1 MKRNLIRRI
10 ELLSLVCMTIVSFSL
25 YSPTVCQGAEYDLN
39 VDFSPN
45 IINISSERLGDIRI
59 LTGMRYSNFIA
70 NGDRLFIYFNG
81 CDSVENIKATR
92 DSLGNLILRFSLEDL
107 LNVQNCLEIDAYNYP
122 EVVITMKNADEY
134 IGEGE
139 VYISSKQQGAEE

>member
-1 MKRNLIRRI
+1 MKRTLIRRI
-10 ELLSLVCMTIVSFSL
+10 EFLSLVCIAIVSFSL
-25 YSPTVCQGAEYDLN
+25 YSPAICQGAEYDLY

-70 NGDRLFIYFNG
+70 NGDKLFIYFNG
-81 CDSVENIKATR
+81 CDSVENVKATR
-92 DSLGNLILRFSLEDL
+92 DSLGNLILRFSLDDL

-122 EVVITMKNADEY
+122 EIVITMKNADEY

-139 VYISSKQQGAEE
+139 VYISSKQQTAEE